1 MPGDVWVCNSDGYV
15 GQVSLLS
22 MLPEVQSKASIS
34 VCSARIVCIAVVP
47 GARLL
52 SDKRN
57 GGSNKMSSFTGVA
70 KKKKSSKDR
79 KQASLSSYQMDVS
92 DDDDSNG
99 TGAENI
105 MAFDSSGDEDE
116 PSNRYHMGALVVFSF
131 HLFVSSS
138 TDT

>member
-52 SDKRN
+52 SDKSN
-57 GGSNKMSSFTGVA
+57 GGTNKMGSFTGFP
-70 KKKKSSKDR
+70 KKKPSSKDR
-79 KQASLSSYQMDVS
+79 KGASSSSYPMDMS
-92 DDDDSNG
+92 DEDDTYG

-105 MAFDSSGDEDE
+105 MAFDSDEEDE
-116 PSNRYHMGALVVFSF
+116 PMTNNYMGKFILSFFSLYKF
-131 HLFVSSS
+131 LFEPP
-138 TDT
+138 T